1 VLVPEEEDGESVYS
15 HYEEDAET
23 GAVTRHLLKK
33 KGAAHHANIMHAVAP
48 PEEDEEEPD
57 KQSNNSE
64 NSVIAELSRGQSES
78 PDKGYSEDM
87 NNDLLDGTAPVKVND
102 EETLNDGDGDD
113 VVVEGVDSEDLLKKS
128 PCVEEDVED
137 DQ

>member
-1 VLVPEEEDGESVYS
+1 MQTPEEEDGESVYS

-33 KGAAHHANIMHAVAP
+33 KAAPHHADLMHAVAP
-48 PEEDEEEPD
+48 PEVDEEEPE
-57 KQSNNSE
+57 KQ

-87 NNDLLDGTAPVKVND
+87 NNDLLDGTAPVKV
-102 EETLNDGDGDD
+102 E
-113 VVVEGVDSEDLLKKS
+113 S
-128 PCVEEDVED
+128 PWVEEDVQD
-137 DQ
+137 DQEQ